1 MKIYTKT
8 GDKGSTSLV
17 GGKRIAKNSPRLN
30 AYGTVDELNSHLGLL
45 RSKLTNSEEKQI
57 ILNIQNTLFNLGA
70 YLATDEKHLQL
81 VEKLKITEQDIE
93 NLENLIDKMDSQLEK
108 IKKFIVY
115 GEDELSAICHIA
127 RAVSRRAE
135 REILTVNQEVNIEFN
150 CIAYINRLSD
160 FLFTFA
166 RYLTKMNNSKDF
178 FWKK

>member
-17 GGKRIAKNSPRLN
+17 GGNRVAKNSSRLN

-45 RSKLTNSEEKQI
+45 RSKLPDGEEKEI

-70 YLATDEKHLQL
+70 YLATDEEHLQL
-81 VEKLKITEQDIE
+81 VENLKISDHDIE
-93 NLENLIDKMDSQLEK
+93 ILESLIDKMDNQLEK

-135 REILTVNQEVNIEFN
+135 REILTVNQEFTIENN

-166 RYLTKMNNSKDF
+166 RYLTKMNNGKDF